1 MSRLES
7 DLVGLGDVN
16 PNHLKP
22 LPTLGAAVQL
32 AREAGSA
39 SGAQRLGAGSTD
51 CWVRPETGAQI
62 LGETL
67 KHTSCFCPRLP
78 LFQQPCS
85 ADSKSPP
92 LHRSPDPKLQALNPL
107 AQSQGYTPKPSSL
120 RPEPSSLELC
130 VQTSASSPDPEQ
142 CWPLF
147 LRHKGGGGSLL
158 PLLC

>member
-16 PNHLKP
+16 PNHLKL

-51 CWVRPETGAQI
+51 CWGRQETDAQI
-62 LGETL
+62 WGRPSNTL
-67 KHTSCFCPRLP
+67 HAFAQDYP
-78 LFQQPCS
+78 FQQPCS
-85 ADSKSPP
+85 ADCRSPP

-107 AQSQGYTPKPSSL
+107 PQSQRYTPKPPSL

-147 LRHKGGGGSLL
+147 LRHKGGGDSLL